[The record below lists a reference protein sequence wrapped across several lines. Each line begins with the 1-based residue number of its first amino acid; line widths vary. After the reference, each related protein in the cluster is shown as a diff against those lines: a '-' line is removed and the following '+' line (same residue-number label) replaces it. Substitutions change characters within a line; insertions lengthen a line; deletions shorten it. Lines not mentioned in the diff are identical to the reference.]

1 MKDKLKGLSAEVNE
15 GISQLTEDEMM
26 VMTFGPERHGRVHG
40 YGAGATPTDLWG
52 SRSSIVVHEFQI
64 KLQESEKKREES
76 DEKVKY
82 LEAKIEHVEQLLE
95 HLLGVQI

>member
-1 MKDKLKGLSAEVNE
+1 M
-15 GISQLTEDEMM
+15 
-26 VMTFGPERHGRVHG
+26 HG

-52 SRSSIVVHEFQI
+52 SRSLVTIHEFQI

-95 HLLGVQI
+95 QLLGVQMQNTTANSSYSVDAATMVYNSKPKLYLQ